1 MSTKGLVLVVVAMA
15 ALPACELFVS
25 VPDYTVDP
33 GLGLDSGIDP
43 DAVDAPPA
51 ECEISSQCTAPE
63 VCVMGD
69 CRPCDDDAHC
79 GDPKENVCLPDGA
92 CAALPRIAYASPTGS
107 GATCSLAA
115 PCSFD
120 QAFAFAAGSTTVDIV
135 KLAPGIYLR
144 DTAFTLN
151 GDTVILA
158 GQGATLQANAVIQML
173 RVDSGNL
180 TVVGAEL
187 VGQQQ
192 FNALCFSQ
200 GMPAAMTL
208 YRVTSRGGAYGVG
221 GFSCTLAINRSTVA
235 TNTNIGIYAQQGT
248 ARISNSVVTGNGGIA
263 NGSGGIAF
271 VNCPDARVE
280 LSTITGNITGGVD
293 LAAAMDC
300 AGSTVNVT
308 SSIVY
313 GNSGPS
319 LLDARCTVDYSI
331 VEPTYAAGA
340 HNLRVDPMFT
350 AAGDFHIG
358 AASPARGLADP
369 ALTSPAIDRD
379 GQGRPQGPGAFD
391 VGADEVP

>member
-1 MSTKGLVLVVVAMA
+1 MA
-15 ALPACELFVS
+15 APACELFVS
-25 VPDYTVDP
+25 LPDYTVDP
-33 GLGLDSGIDP
+33 APGDSGVDP
-43 DAVDAPPA
+43 DAVDATPA
-51 ECEISSQCTAPE
+51 ECEITSQCVAPE

-79 GDPKENVCLPDGA
+79 GDPKENVCLPEGT

-107 GATCSLAA
+107 GVACTLAA

-120 QAFAFAAGSTTVDIV
+120 QAFVLAAGSASIDIV

-144 DTAFTLN
+144 DTGFTLN

-158 GQGATLQANAVIQML
+158 GQGATLQANAVIQLL
-173 RVDSGNL
+173 RVDAGNL
-180 TVVGAEL
+180 TVVGADL
-187 VGQQQ
+187 VGNQQ
-192 FNALCFSQ
+192 FNALCFAQS
-200 GMPAAMTL
+200 MAATMTL
-208 YRVTSRGGAYGVG
+208 YRTTSRGGAYGVG
-221 GFSCTLAINRSTVA
+221 GFGCTLTITRSTVTA
-235 TNTNIGIYAQQGT
+235 NTNIGIYAQQGT
-248 ARISNSVVTGNGGIA
+248 TRISNSVVTANGGA
-263 NGSGGIAF
+263 QNGASGVAF
-271 VNCPDARVE
+271 VNCPDGRVE
-280 LSTITGNITGGVD
+280 LSTITGNMTGGVD
-293 LAAAMDC
+293 LASAMDC

-313 GNSGPS
+313 GNSGPT
-319 LLDARCTVDYSI
+319 LLDPRCTVDYSI

-379 GQGRPQGPGAFD
+379 GQSRPQGPGAFD